1 MLYHVD
7 ELRPRP
13 SRTGFRRQKGVDP
26 ALAIIERETAVCCSQ
41 LRHQRDV
48 GLLLQQLGN
57 HADQIRQRELS
68 RLFASRPNLTEA
80 DREAIAHM
88 ATRLQNQFL
97 HHPRA
102 AVRSA
107 VTEPHHEHGHPHP
120 VLAFVRQIFGLGE
133 RPQKSLKEDSGPRT
147 EGVNHADIRPD

>member
-1 MLYHVD
+1 
-7 ELRPRP
+7 
-13 SRTGFRRQKGVDP
+13 
-26 ALAIIERETAVCCSQ
+26 
-41 LRHQRDV
+41 
-48 GLLLQQLGN
+48 LLQQLGN

-68 RLFASRPNLTEA
+68 ALFATRPELTDA

-107 VTEPHHEHGHPHP
+107 VTESHHEHPHP
-120 VLAFVRQIFGLGE
+120 LLTAIRHLFGLGDHSH
-133 RPQKSLKEDSGPRT
+133 PNALKKIT
-147 EGVNHADIRPD
+147 